1 MTSAERNDFK
11 VKKKESKEK
20 AEKHASIL
28 SKVLRM
34 DGKIEIV
41 KTSIK
46 RIANGRALENLGI
59 VDQMNVA
66 DLNLD
71 LDYLKKNRST
81 AVKFLEDGL

>member
-41 KTSIK
+41 KTSIE

>member
-34 DGKIEIV
+34 DGKIENV
-41 KTSIK
+41 KISIE
-46 RIANGRALENLGI
+46 RIANGKALENLGI
-59 VDQMNVA
+59 VDQMKVA
-66 DLNLD
+66 DLHLD

>member
-1 MTSAERNDFK
+1 LTSAERNDFK

-20 AEKHASIL
+20 AEKRASIL

-34 DGKIEIV
+34 DGKIENV
-41 KTSIK
+41 KMSIE
-46 RIANGRALENLGI
+46 RIANGKALENLGI
-59 VDQMNVA
+59 VDQMKVA
-66 DLNLD
+66 DLHLD